1 MKIEALN
8 GEDGK
13 TVVRVTNEGEET
25 NGVVLEPGQ
34 KIGLSV
40 RDVHEPSR
48 IHFGEVE
55 AIQSGDPTTEEPIA

>member
-1 MKIEALN
+1 MKIEALY

-13 TVVRVTNEGEET
+13 TVVRLTKDGEEHKSAI
-25 NGVVLEPGQ
+25 LEPGQ
-34 KIGLSV
+34 KIDLSV

-55 AIQSGDPTTEEPIA
+55 AIDGNATEGASA